1 MEAIRELARAGAN
14 FDAAVPL
21 SHAAHDGG
29 GVSKSAFA
37 YAVEHGFQKEELL
50 MLLSHNTGRSLDA
63 DSSHNTGPG
72 LDADSSRSDSGRRS
86 ETLAG
91 AQDNQAIDLK
101 PAEPERDPKPAEPER
116 GAGYGSGDG
125 NGEEGETIS
134 TDVDRHVQAKET
146 ITESAGGGGSKGGE
160 DGKDGNMLIVTL
172 IAVCIVTLWF
182 AKK

>member
-146 ITESAGGGGSKGGE
+146 ITERAGGGGSKGGE